1 MNVSDDELAQAVEQ
15 VLAYYYEQE
24 REHRQTSGEGSP
36 HILDSLETLKRW
48 LEGRDGSGEGDGD
61 GQPGDFGG
69 GGGMGL
75 RHNIL
80 AYSESKTMKARQL
93 IEADP
98 LKPIP
103 FRGPAPSDPAGPPSA
118 AATGVKQEI
127 KKATGG
133 TAFLKKLRDPSQP
146 KSKYNL
152 PRSEHETE
160 HLLGETVVQRLIHDD
175 YAPSDFNR
183 AGSPDDP
190 MRSASVNVPYGDFDY
205 SGPERSAP
213 HEQEQADL
221 AEPVNH
227 VSRAMKLLATLQ
239 DQMSPDELDAIIDR
253 SQSMSGEEFHAMVRE
268 LVQQRKAAAEP
279 TSRFDLNFGEEA
291 TLMVSTLLEDDI
303 PGGKAPDDH
312 SWGNLDKKQLAIG
325 TKVEMEH
332 TNDHG
337 KAEEIAADHLT
348 EDPDYYKK
356 LEKAGLADELES

>member
-24 REHRQTSGEGSP
+24 REHRQASGEGGP

-48 LEGRDGSGEGDGD
+48 LEGRDGGGEGGGG

-69 GGGMGL
+69 GGVGS

-103 FRGPAPSDPAGPPSA
+103 FKGPAPSDPAGAPSQ
-118 AATGVKQEI
+118 AATDQKQEI
-127 KKATGG
+127 KKSVGG
-133 TAFLKKLRDPSQP
+133 TAFLKKLRDPSKP

-160 HLLGETVVQRLIHDD
+160 HLLGETVAERLIHDD
-175 YAPSDFNR
+175 AYSSDFDSR
-183 AGSPDDP
+183 PGGPEDP

-205 SGPERSAP
+205 SGPERGTQPAM
-213 HEQEQADL
+213 AGGGGGD
-221 AEPVNH
+221 NH
-227 VSRAMKLLATLQ
+227 VQQAMQLLGTLQ
-239 DQMSPDELDAIIDR
+239 DTMSPDELDAIIDQ
-253 SQSMSGEEFHAMVRE
+253 SQSMSGEEFHALVKE
-268 LVQQRKAAAEP
+268 LVQQKSQGQPAP
-279 TSRFDLNFGEEA
+279 TSRFDLNFGEDA
-291 TLMVSTLLEDDI
+291 VKMVSTLLEDDI

-312 SWGNLDKKQLAIG
+312 SWGNLDKKQLAVG

-332 TNDHG
+332 TNEHG

-348 EDPDYYKK
+348 EDPDYYTK
-356 LEKAGLADELES
+356 LEKAGLADELE